1 MRKKTKDWKNMIF
14 SLDVEIAQKIKEFS
28 EFENMSKTQFIEF
41 LILNWDKG
49 INPNEKLN
57 GLLERRKTL
66 NLAIT
71 ELDQDIQ
78 KQTEYIKYYSEIQK
92 QKSIKK
98 SQAIKILKRKILDQ
112 DFEEAERLSKIWSRM
127 TGIPAMELIIETN
140 NQIKKS
146 GV

>member
-1 MRKKTKDWKNMIF
+1 M
-14 SLDVEIAQKIKEFS
+14 
-28 EFENMSKTQFIEF
+28 
-41 LILNWDKG
+41 ILNWDKG